1 MPEPY
6 VILRNI
12 AKTYG
17 DKSVL
22 HGLNLEIGPSEMVA
36 LLGPSGCGKSTTLKI
51 LAGLETPDSGE
62 VLINGKEVSNLPTRK
77 RNLGIVF
84 QAYSLFPHMNAI
96 DNVAYGLKTRG
107 VGGSERRKRADELI
121 ELVGLNEHA
130 HKYPAQMSGGQQQ
143 RVALARALAVE
154 PEVLLL
160 DEPLSALDAKVRVQL
175 REEIRRIQ
183 LQQGISTLMVTH
195 DQEEALVMADRIGV
209 MNQGE
214 IAQIGNASDIYR
226 HPQSPFISSFVGATN
241 RLPGIV
247 ENGRIRVL
255 DSVIDIV
262 NSEIGIQDG
271 DVAVALV
278 RPEEISLRTDQP
290 GEFIVMDVQLRGAFS
305 AVVLQHETFRDPVR
319 VDVSTAIADGIRVG
333 QHVYLGLERPEAVV
347 DTASPAERAAA
358 EALISQETTN
368 SISIAQQRL
377 RQPSNGAA
385 QEGMNQ

>member
-96 DNVAYGLKTRG
+96 DNVAYGLKIRG

-143 RVALARALAVE
+143 RVALARALAC
-154 PEVLLL
+154 LLYT
-160 DEPLSALDAKVRVQL
+160 SDAADDCCRV
-175 REEIRRIQ
+175 
-183 LQQGISTLMVTH
+183 
-195 DQEEALVMADRIGV
+195 
-209 MNQGE
+209 
-214 IAQIGNASDIYR
+214 
-226 HPQSPFISSFVGATN
+226 
-241 RLPGIV
+241 
-247 ENGRIRVL
+247 
-255 DSVIDIV
+255 
-262 NSEIGIQDG
+262 
-271 DVAVALV
+271 
-278 RPEEISLRTDQP
+278 
-290 GEFIVMDVQLRGAFS
+290 
-305 AVVLQHETFRDPVR
+305 
-319 VDVSTAIADGIRVG
+319 
-333 QHVYLGLERPEAVV
+333 
-347 DTASPAERAAA
+347 
-358 EALISQETTN
+358 
-368 SISIAQQRL
+368 
-377 RQPSNGAA
+377 
-385 QEGMNQ
+385 